1 MKINGL
7 QPQDIYKSYMQSPSR
22 TETEKSS
29 AKEVKTDRVEI
40 SAQGAGITGAR
51 ELVKK
56 SGINSGEGASSE
68 RLEELKKQVQSGS
81 YSVSSKDIAQ
91 SILKGRFLD
100 KKA

>member
-7 QPQDIYKSYMQSPSR
+7 QPQEIYKSYMQNSSR
-22 TETEKSS
+22 AESEKSS
-29 AKEVKTDRVEI
+29 TREIKTDRVEI

-56 SGINSGEGASSE
+56 SGISASEGTSSE
-68 RLEELKKQVQSGS
+68 RLEAIKKQVQSGS

-91 SILKGRFLD
+91 SIIKGRFLD